1 MDAQQ
6 PLSSLVPDPADIV
19 GLVEQMVDGRWPRSE
34 FDRKTL
40 FLDLGFTSGASWEDA
55 ATATET
61 QHYSLGL
68 GQPREIMSS
77 WTSHNGRFVGISMH
91 LYSSMDTDNPSTR
104 QGYED
109 FRRQFTALYGE
120 PANPWHDPMVP
131 ACVWNVN
138 GRRIAIR
145 FFNLQHSSMMLS
157 VEDAGL
163 ANAAEAAARR
173 QNAPTN
179 WNNSVAGAS
188 PFNLPGFGSETN
200 KPRI

>member
-6 PLSSLVPDPADIV
+6 PLTTLVPDPTEIV
-19 GLVEQMVDGRWPRSE
+19 GLITRMVDGRWPRSE

-40 FLDLGFTSGASWEDA
+40 FLDLGFTSGASWDDA

-61 QHYSLGL
+61 QHYSLGI
-68 GQPREIMSS
+68 GEKPREIMSS
-77 WTSHNGRFVGISMH
+77 WTAHNGRFVGISMH

-104 QGYED
+104 QGFED
-109 FRRQFTALYGE
+109 FHRQLTALYGE
-120 PANPWHDPMVP
+120 PTNPWHDPVVP

-138 GRRIAIR
+138 GRRIVIR

-163 ANAAEAAARR
+163 ASAAEAAARR
-173 QNAPTN
+173 KNTPTH
-179 WNNSVAGAS
+179 WNNSEEGAS
-188 PFNLPGFGSETN
+188 PFLLPRMGGHT
-200 KPRI
+200 R